1 MECGMERRFHRGF
14 TAAEKTELW
23 DRWKRGELLKAIG
36 RAFGKPS
43 SSIYFLVAPHGG
55 IRPAERR
62 RSRLALTLA
71 EREVISRGITAHQ
84 SARSIA
90 KLLGRSPST
99 VSREMSRNGGYDRYR
114 ATLADEN
121 AWARSRRPKCCKLA
135 TNPRLRQAVAG
146 KLRLDW
152 SPEQIAGWLK
162 RTHPEDECNQVS
174 HETIYRSLFVQA
186 RGVLKKELL
195 SHLRSKRSMRRSRPV
210 DPHGDKRGHIKDI
223 VSIRQRPAAVE
234 DRAVPGHWEG
244 DLLSGPNNTYIATLV
259 ERHTRYVMLAKV
271 AGKDTQTVVTA
282 LIKQAK
288 KLPKELYKSLTW
300 DRGKELTDHR
310 RFTLATKI
318 DVYFCDPQSPWQRGS
333 NENTNGLLRQYF
345 PKGTDL
351 SMHSQAHLNKVA
363 RQLNERPRETLQ
375 FETPAERFNAI
386 EPAPRERTSA
396 GWLGMSVWCYRG
408 RQRANPSM
416 LEASKSDWRRP
427 GRTTV
432 PDDCAGHTSW
442 TIVAHGRACSIKRR
456 KRAVK
461 LGTSPPSLP
470 TEGTYSIERLP
481 ERASIG
487 ARAPSDRSMLALAD
501 ARREPSR
508 PNRP

>member
-1 MECGMERRFHRGF
+1 MSALEGWSQPVDATLYLRGKRWSAEWNEDF
-14 TAAEKTELW
+14 IEVTAAEKTELW
-23 DRWKRGELLKAIG
+23 DRWKRGESLKAIG
-36 RAFGKPS
+36 RAFGKES

-71 EREVISRGITAHQ
+71 EREVISRGVTVHQ

-99 VSREMSRNGGYDRYR
+99 VSREMSRNGGYNRYR

-135 TNPRLRQAVAG
+135 INSRLRRSVAG

-162 RTHPEDECNQVS
+162 RTHSEDEYNQVS

-195 SHLRSKRSMRRSRPV
+195 RHLRSKRSMRRSRPL
-210 DPHGDKRGHIKDI
+210 DPNGDRRGYMKDA

-259 ERHTRYVMLAKV
+259 ERQTRYVMLAKV
-271 AGKDTQTVVTA
+271 AGKDTHTVVTA

-300 DRGKELTDHR
+300 DRGKELTAHR
-310 RFTLATKI
+310 RFTLATNI

-333 NENTNGLLRQYF
+333 NENTNGLLR
-345 PKGTDL
+345 GTDL
-351 SMHSQAHLNKVA
+351 SVHSQAYLNKVA

-375 FETPAERFNAI
+375 FETPAERFNACVASTGSRQGQSGHWAGR
-386 EPAPRERTSA
+386 PSTSFGA
-396 GWLGMSVWCYRG
+396 LPVI
-408 RQRANPSM
+408 A
-416 LEASKSDWRRP
+416 
-427 GRTTV
+427 
-432 PDDCAGHTSW
+432 DCHSA
-442 TIVAHGRACSIKRR
+442 
-456 KRAVK
+456 
-461 LGTSPPSLP
+461 
-470 TEGTYSIERLP
+470 
-481 ERASIG
+481 
-487 ARAPSDRSMLALAD
+487 ALAFD
-501 ARREPSR
+501 A
-508 PNRP
+508 